1 MFGRFFPVNP
11 SCLTHKQPVTLFQL
25 IVLLNKDSVPNWS
38 HREYS
43 KSLKVGPPKDNLVP
57 QFLQAYK
64 EKESKSLAN
73 LE

>member
-1 MFGRFFPVNP
+1 MFGRFSNKSIIFNAQTTGNPV
-11 SCLTHKQPVTLFQL
+11 SL